1 MKTIKQFF
9 WLVKPFWGRRA
20 ALFCWFLLLLSLGL
34 TLSSVWFNIR
44 MNQWNGDFYNALQKL
59 DGAALY
65 QLIKFFVVLVSG
77 LILVVV
83 LGTYFRQK
91 LAIRWREGM
100 TEQILSRWLSPQS
113 RHYLLRLTA
122 REPDNPDQ
130 RIAEDVRLLVES
142 TLSLLITFLHS
153 LLTLISFA
161 AILWQL
167 SGSILLSV
175 AGTDWRIDGYMFW
188 ACIGYTLVGIAL
200 TQLIGGPLRKL
211 NMEKQQ
217 READYRAA
225 LITRRQHGDAIAGQR
240 GELQDKQQLLARFAR
255 VAANWNQLIR
265 CERNLSFYTVG
276 YQQVTAL
283 APILFALPKFLAGE
297 LMLGGLMQ
305 LRQAFTSVATSLGW
319 FIFAYKEIAAWQAT
333 VTRLYH
339 FVRLLENDAVSD
351 VTETRQSPVRLDVCA
366 DILLPDN
373 RPLLENFSLSLHAG
387 EFAIISGR
395 SGLGKSTLLRALS
408 GHWPYYRG
416 NISREQDVMWVPQ
429 SLYLPSGTL
438 KSLLAYPHAA
448 AQFTPEAYRE
458 VLDATGLAALIP
470 QLDTDADWRQ
480 RLSGGE
486 QQRLLIA
493 RLLLSQPKLMLLDE
507 ITSAL
512 DDDNAVRMIRLL
524 RQRLPDSTLLLVS
537 HQRFLQQ
544 EADRVIALS
553 APAATCTSGVRYAL

>member
-1 MKTIKQFF
+1 
-9 WLVKPFWGRRA
+9 
-20 ALFCWFLLLLSLGL
+20 
-34 TLSSVWFNIR
+34 

-188 ACIGYTLVGIAL
+188 ACIAYTLVGIAL

-240 GELQDKQQLLARFAR
+240 GSYRI
-255 VAANWNQLIR
+255 NSNCW
-265 CERNLSFYTVG
+265 
-276 YQQVTAL
+276 
-283 APILFALPKFLAGE
+283 PALPGGGQLESADPLRAEFILLYRGLSAGDRTGTDPVCSAE
-297 LMLGGLMQ
+297 IPRQGTDAGRINAAASGLQ
-305 LRQAFTSVATSLGW
+305 QCCD
-319 FIFAYKEIAAWQAT
+319 
-333 VTRLYH
+333 VTRLVY
-339 FVRLLENDAVSD
+339 FCL
-351 VTETRQSPVRLDVCA
+351 
-366 DILLPDN
+366 
-373 RPLLENFSLSLHAG
+373 
-387 EFAIISGR
+387 
-395 SGLGKSTLLRALS
+395 
-408 GHWPYYRG
+408 
-416 NISREQDVMWVPQ
+416 
-429 SLYLPSGTL
+429 
-438 KSLLAYPHAA
+438 
-448 AQFTPEAYRE
+448 
-458 VLDATGLAALIP
+458 
-470 QLDTDADWRQ
+470 
-480 RLSGGE
+480 
-486 QQRLLIA
+486 
-493 RLLLSQPKLMLLDE
+493 
-507 ITSAL
+507 
-512 DDDNAVRMIRLL
+512 
-524 RQRLPDSTLLLVS
+524 
-537 HQRFLQQ
+537 
-544 EADRVIALS
+544 
-553 APAATCTSGVRYAL
+553 

>member
-1 MKTIKQFF
+1 MKTIKHFF
-9 WLVKPFWGRRA
+9 WLVKPFWGQRA

-65 QLIKFFVVLVSG
+65 QLIKFFVILVSG

-122 REPDNPDQ
+122 QEPDNPDQ

-153 LLTLISFA
+153 LLTLVSFA

-175 AGTDWRIDGYMFW
+175 AGHDWRIDGYMFW
-188 ACIGYTLVGIAL
+188 ACIAYTLVGIAL

-225 LITRRQHGDAIAGQR
+225 LITRKQHGDAIAGQR
-240 GELQDKQQLLARFAR
+240 GENQDKQQLLSRFAR
-255 VAANWNQLIR
+255 IAANWNQLIR

-305 LRQAFTSVATSLGW
+305 LRQAFSSVATSLGW

-339 FVRLLENDAVSD
+339 FVRLLDNDTTSEITQTNHAA
-351 VTETRQSPVRLDVCA
+351 VRLEA
-366 DILLPDN
+366 TTDILLQDN
-373 RPLLENFSLSLHAG
+373 TLLLQDISLSLRAG

-395 SGLGKSTLLRALS
+395 SGLGKSTLLRTLS

-416 NISREQDVMWVPQ
+416 SISREQDVLWVPQ
-429 SLYLPSGTL
+429 SVYLPSGTL
-438 KSLLAYPHAA
+438 QSLLAYPLPA
-448 AQFTPEAYRE
+448 AQFTAQAYHD
-458 VLDATGLAALIP
+458 VLTAVGLEKLQP
-470 QLDTDADWRQ
+470 QLDVDTDWRQ

-486 QQRLLIA
+486 QQRLLFA
-493 RLLLSQPKLMLLDE
+493 RLLLNKPRLMLLDE
-507 ITSAL
+507 VTSAL
-512 DDDNAVRMIRLL
+512 DDDYAIRMIRLL
-524 RQRLPDSTLLLVS
+524 RQRLPDSTILLVS

-544 EADRVIALS
+544 EADQVIILS
-553 APAATCTSGVRYAL
+553 APAATRTSGVSYAL

>member
-175 AGTDWRIDGYMFW
+175 AGTDWRIDGYMSVS
-188 ACIGYTLVGIAL
+188 YTH
-200 TQLIGGPLRKL
+200 LRAH
-211 NMEKQQ
+211 E
-217 READYRAA
+217 
-225 LITRRQHGDAIAGQR
+225 TG
-240 GELQDKQQLLARFAR
+240 
-255 VAANWNQLIR
+255 
-265 CERNLSFYTVG
+265 RNL
-276 YQQVTAL
+276 
-283 APILFALPKFLAGE
+283 
-297 LMLGGLMQ
+297 
-305 LRQAFTSVATSLGW
+305 
-319 FIFAYKEIAAWQAT
+319 
-333 VTRLYH
+333 
-339 FVRLLENDAVSD
+339 
-351 VTETRQSPVRLDVCA
+351 VC
-366 DILLPDN
+366 
-373 RPLLENFSLSLHAG
+373 
-387 EFAIISGR
+387 
-395 SGLGKSTLLRALS
+395 
-408 GHWPYYRG
+408 
-416 NISREQDVMWVPQ
+416 
-429 SLYLPSGTL
+429 
-438 KSLLAYPHAA
+438 
-448 AQFTPEAYRE
+448 
-458 VLDATGLAALIP
+458 
-470 QLDTDADWRQ
+470 
-480 RLSGGE
+480 
-486 QQRLLIA
+486 
-493 RLLLSQPKLMLLDE
+493 RLLLEKKKQTE
-507 ITSAL
+507 ISY
-512 DDDNAVRMIRLL
+512 AVFSFFHNYWR
-524 RQRLPDSTLLLVS
+524 
-537 HQRFLQQ
+537 
-544 EADRVIALS
+544 
-553 APAATCTSGVRYAL
+553 C